1 MGAALA
7 RATQWTSVSESGKG
21 KLEFSPLNEKL
32 LNDIIKVSLC
42 TCTFLKLDRQRHGS

>member
-32 LNDIIKVSLC
+32 LNDIIKVNNVNSSPC
-42 TCTFLKLDRQRHGS
+42 MFPFF